1 MSDTGTRESHPGRN
15 WQTSILAYSLLVSE
29 NSAPRGHLFVLH
41 GLIENFDCDAVIV
54 PTDRSF
60 VVEPDWESVAK
71 HLDRARPANW
81 PRPPFGRSAT
91 GDPVWFI
98 SVADEGLRTGQDLVG
113 RVSRVLRAIA
123 DADLPTRDRWV
134 LRRVALPVLG
144 IGAGGLGG
152 RRGAILGALLDALRS
167 AAWELGVD
175 ILLVTP
181 DPAVFS
187 AAQHARRDLDD
198 RGSRQWELDDA
209 ELDEVLRLGTL
220 AADGHLALF
229 LGAGVSMAAGLPSWD
244 TLLKELGERV
254 GELPDDFAK
263 LGSLDQAQYVAGE
276 LGAEQLNEAV
286 SEIIGKPKKV
296 ALAHALLAGM
306 GCREAVTTNY
316 DDLYEVAVQATG
328 RPRPAILPW
337 QAVDQHR
344 PWLLKL
350 HGDTA
355 WSESI
360 VLTRRDFVLFDA
372 KSRPAGSLLQALL
385 LTKHVLIVGA
395 SLADDNVIRLAME
408 VDEYLQQSEDRAE
421 QGTFV
426 DVSGVEARKHLWRGQ
441 FRWFVCEGWPESH
454 RVRRMEVFLDAV
466 AAYAASDAPWLLDQR
481 FDGLL
486 PEWDRDVVA
495 QAREL
500 VAATHSASGLLAP
513 MCRALRALGGA
524 WDSASRVAGSV
535 GRSE

>member
-1 MSDTGTRESHPGRN
+1 M
-15 WQTSILAYSLLVSE
+15 SE

-41 GLIENFDCDAVIV
+41 GKIENFDHDAVIV
-54 PTDRSF
+54 PTDHWF
-60 VVEPDWESVAK
+60 KTEPDWKPVAGD
-71 HLDRARPANW
+71 LDRARPDNW
-81 PRPPFGRSAT
+81 PSVPFGRTAT
-91 GDPVWFI
+91 AGPVWFI
-98 SVADEGLRTGQDLVG
+98 SVADAQLLTEDELVG
-113 RVSRVLRAIA
+113 RLRNTLRDIEKSE
-123 DADLPTRDRWV
+123 LPKPAGRT

-144 IGAGGLGG
+144 IGAGGLGD
-152 RRGAILGALLDALRS
+152 RRGAILGALLDTLQSEAQTL
-167 AAWELGVD
+167 ELD

-187 AAQHARRDLDD
+187 AAQHARRNLQAS
-198 RGSRQWELDDA
+198 GAPQWGLDDA
-209 ELDEVLRLGTL
+209 ELDEALRLGTL

-244 TLLKELGERV
+244 TLLKELGDRA

-263 LGSLDQAQYVAGE
+263 LGSLDQAQYLAGK

-286 SEIIGKPKKV
+286 SDIIGKRQKV
-296 ALAHALLAGM
+296 ALAHSLLAGM

-316 DDLYEVAVQATG
+316 DNLYEVAVEATG
-328 RPRPAILPW
+328 RLRPAILPW
-337 QAVDQHR
+337 QSVDQQR

-350 HGDTA
+350 HGDIDR
-355 WSESI
+355 SESI

-408 VDEYLQQSEDRAE
+408 VDEYLQQSVDRSE

-426 DVSGVEARKHLWRGQ
+426 DVSGVEARKQLWRGQ
-441 FRWFVCEGWPESH
+441 FRWFVCEGWPELH
-454 RVRRMEVFLDAV
+454 RVRRMEIFLDAV

-500 VAATHSASGLLAP
+500 AAATRSASGLLAP
-513 MCRALRALGGA
+513 MRRALRALGGA
-524 WDSASRVAGSV
+524 
-535 GRSE
+535 

>member
-1 MSDTGTRESHPGRN
+1 M
-15 WQTSILAYSLLVSE
+15 SE
-29 NSAPRGHLFVLH
+29 NSAGRGHLFVLH

-54 PTDRSF
+54 PTDHSF
-60 VVEPDWESVAK
+60 VIEPDWKAVAG
-71 HLDRARPANW
+71 DVRRACPADW

-91 GDPVWFI
+91 GEWVWFI
-98 SVADEGLRTGQDLVG
+98 SVADDGPVEEAARVRTLRETLHDIEASGLPKPAG
-113 RVSRVLRAIA
+113 RA
-123 DADLPTRDRWV
+123 
-134 LRRVALPVLG
+134 LRRIALPVLG
-144 IGAGGLGG
+144 IGAGGLGD
-152 RRGAILGALLDALRS
+152 RRGAILGALLDTLQSEAQS
-167 AAWELGVD
+167 LGLD

-187 AAQHARRDLDD
+187 AAQHARRNLQAC
-198 RGSRQWELDDA
+198 GAPQWELDDA
-209 ELDEVLRLGTL
+209 ELDEASRLGAL

-244 TLLKELGERV
+244 TLLKELGKRV

-263 LGSLDQAQYVAGE
+263 LGSLDQAQYLAAE
-276 LGAEQLNEAV
+276 LGAGQLNKAV

-316 DDLYEVAVQATG
+316 DDLYEVAVEATG

-337 QAVDQHR
+337 QSVDQQR

-350 HGDTA
+350 HGDIDR
-355 WSESI
+355 SESI

-385 LTKHVLIVGA
+385 LTRHVLIVGA

-441 FRWFVCEGWPESH
+441 FRWFVCEGWPETH

-513 MCRALRALGGA
+513 MRRALRALGGA
-524 WDSASRVAGSV
+524 WDSSHEAPVWRTVSGTGSTLHT
-535 GRSE
+535 

>member
-1 MSDTGTRESHPGRN
+1 MSK
-15 WQTSILAYSLLVSE
+15 
-29 NSAPRGHLFVLH
+29 NSSARGHLFVLH
-41 GLIENFDCDAVIV
+41 GLIENFDYDAVIV
-54 PTDRSF
+54 PTDHSF

-81 PRPPFGRSAT
+81 PAEFGRSGA
-91 GDPVWFI
+91 GDAVWFI
-98 SVADEGLRTGQDLVG
+98 SVADERLLTDQDLVG
-113 RVSRVLRAIA
+113 RVSGALRAIS
-123 DADLPTRDRWV
+123 DADLPTPDGRV
-134 LRRVALPVLG
+134 VRRVALPVLG
-144 IGAGGLGG
+144 TGAGGLGD
-152 RRGAILGALLDALRS
+152 RRGAILGALLDALQS
-167 AAWELGVD
+167 EAQTLELD

-187 AAQHARRDLDD
+187 AAQHARRNLQAA
-198 RGSRQWELDDA
+198 GSRHWELDDA
-209 ELDEVLRLGTL
+209 ELDEASRLGTL

-229 LGAGVSMAAGLPSWD
+229 LGAGVSMAAGLPSWV
-244 TLLKELGERV
+244 TLLKDLGKRV
-254 GELPDDFAK
+254 GGLPDDFGN
-263 LGSLDQAQYVAGE
+263 LGSLDQAQYLAGK
-276 LGAEQLNEAV
+276 LGAEQLNDAV
-286 SEIIGKPKKV
+286 TDIIGKPKKV

-316 DDLYEVAVQATG
+316 DDLYEVAVEATG
-328 RPRPAILPW
+328 RTRPAILPW
-337 QAVDQHR
+337 QSVDQQR

-350 HGDTA
+350 HGDIHR
-355 WSESI
+355 SESI

-441 FRWFVCEGWPESH
+441 FRWFVCDGSSPRH

-500 VAATHSASGLLAP
+500 AAATHSASGLLAP
-513 MCRALRALGGA
+513 MRRALRALGGA
-524 WDSASRVAGSV
+524 
-535 GRSE
+535 